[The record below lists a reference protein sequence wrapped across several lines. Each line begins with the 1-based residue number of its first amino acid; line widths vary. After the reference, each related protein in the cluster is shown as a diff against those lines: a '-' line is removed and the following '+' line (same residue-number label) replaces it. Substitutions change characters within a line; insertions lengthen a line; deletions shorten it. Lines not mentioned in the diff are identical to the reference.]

1 MNNAVTVIDPGTTKL
16 SVLACRKGQNGS
28 LKLTGLGQV
37 GYSGVQ
43 EDGWK
48 SEKMLYHSLD
58 AALGQA
64 RKMAGYKFKRCI
76 LGIPNEFCGLI
87 AMPEISPQA
96 LISERVY
103 PNPQAGCRLSLP
115 APGRFQM
122 SYMAIF

>member
-1 MNNAVTVIDPGTTKL
+1 M

-48 SEKMLYHSLD
+48 SEKMLYHSLN

-76 LGIPNEFCGLI
+76 LGIPNEFCGLGQQ
-87 AMPEISPQA
+87 PRKSYPKLHPISKQDIIE
-96 LISERVY
+96 LTQI
-103 PNPQAGCRLSLP
+103 GCYILTYLHH
-115 APGRFQM
+115 GRYQM